1 MSIDMQQFH
10 AVFFEESQEH
20 LEEMEQLLLALD
32 IEAPDP
38 EMLNSIFRA
47 AHSIKGGSGIFGFDA
62 LGSVTHIMENL
73 LDKIRKGQMAIS
85 SSMVDLFLRS
95 VDQLKDIL
103 HSYRTNASIDWA
115 NVHQLT
121 QQLELVTSGKN
132 QQEADLEKKQGYGFF
147 PKTESAPEDAYGF
160 FDKPAAD
167 DSFGFFD
174 DAVEADGFGFFDD
187 LPAAVGQPA
196 QSATESARAASAAVF
211 GFFEE
216 LLEPGNTENSSES
229 NPGAGSPSF
238 PPHNIVEIKNL
249 PDLPV
254 ITPTAAPVAVET
266 FEKTVSENKDP
277 EQKQPIP
284 KQKPADHVSVE
295 SSSIRVDVAK
305 VDQLINLV
313 GEIVITQSMMS
324 LLGKSLEGAL
334 AEKFQAVAN
343 ELERNTR
350 EIQEAVMSIRMLP
363 VSFVF
368 NRFPRVVRD
377 LSTKLGK
384 QIELLIEG
392 GETELDKGLTE
403 KLVDPL
409 THLVRNSIDH
419 GIESADVRLARGKNA
434 TGKVVLRAAQ
444 QGGNIVISI
453 RDDGDG
459 LNRERILAKAR
470 ENNIPIGENPRD
482 EDVWQL
488 IFAPGFST
496 AAEVT
501 DVSGRG
507 VGMDVVK
514 RNVQSLGGR
523 IDIESRAG
531 QGAIFTIHLPLT
543 LAIVDG
549 MGVAVGDQ
557 TFIVPLVH
565 IVESMQPA
573 AKDIKTLA
581 GEDQL
586 LHVRNEYW
594 PILSLHKVMQLEPQ
608 FTDTSKGIV
617 VLIETTKYRF
627 ALFVDALVGQ
637 QQVVIKSLEKH
648 YKRVQGVA
656 GATIMGDGSVA
667 LILDVESLALSVNQ
681 TAHLA
686 IAV

>member
-1 MSIDMQQFH
+1 MSIDMKQFH
-10 AVFFEESQEH
+10 SVFFEESQEH
-20 LEEMEQLLLALD
+20 LDEMEQLLLDLD
-32 IEAPDP
+32 LASPDS

-62 LGSVTHIMENL
+62 LASVTHIMESL
-73 LDKIRKGQMAIS
+73 LDKIRQGKMVITTA
-85 SSMVDLFLRS
+85 MVDLFLNS
-95 VDQLKDIL
+95 VDQLKEIL
-103 HSYRTNASIDWA
+103 RCYRTGDELNWA
-115 NVHQLT
+115 VVYELT
-121 QQLELVTSGKN
+121 KKLELVTAGQSSGSAETEN
-132 QQEADLEKKQGYGFF
+132 NEGYGFF
-147 PKTESAPEDAYGF
+147 NAVETDAEDEGFGF
-160 FDKPAAD
+160 FDEPVKADSAQVESLQD

-174 DAVEADGFGFFDD
+174 DISPPESSLVSIPSPVQAINDYLGSFEATS
-187 LPAAVGQPA
+187 P
-196 QSATESARAASAAVF
+196 SAASSVAPPSTDSLIQITPLSQISDVAPFQKNSAAPPPRVK
-211 GFFEE
+211 
-216 LLEPGNTENSSES
+216 NSES
-229 NPGAGSPSF
+229 
-238 PPHNIVEIKNL
+238 
-249 PDLPV
+249 
-254 ITPTAAPVAVET
+254 
-266 FEKTVSENKDP
+266 
-277 EQKQPIP
+277 
-284 KQKPADHVSVE
+284 VSVE

-324 LLGKSLEGAL
+324 LLGKSLEGPI
-334 AEKFQAVAN
+334 AEKFQAVAG

-377 LSTKLGK
+377 LSSKLGK
-384 QIELLIEG
+384 QIDLIIEG

-419 GIESADVRLARGKNA
+419 GIESADVRRELGKNP
-434 TGKVVLRAAQ
+434 TGKVILRAAQ

-453 RDDGDG
+453 KDDGSG
-459 LNRERILAKAR
+459 LNRERILEKAR
-470 ENNIPIGENPRD
+470 ENNIAISDNPKD
-482 EDVWQL
+482 EEVWQL

-496 AAEVT
+496 AAAVT

-531 QGAIFTIHLPLT
+531 EGATFIIHLPLT

-549 MGVAVGDQ
+549 MCVSVGEQ
-557 TFIVPLVH
+557 TFIIPLVH

-573 AKDIKTLA
+573 IKDIKTLA
-581 GEDQL
+581 GDDQL

-594 PILSLHKVMQLEPQ
+594 PILPLYKVMQLEPQ
-608 FTDTSKGIV
+608 FTDVSKGIA
-617 VLIETTKYRF
+617 VLIETNKYRF
-627 ALFVDALVGQ
+627 ALFVDGLVGQ
-637 QQVVIKSLEKH
+637 QQVVIKSLEQH

-667 LILDVESLALSVNQ
+667 LIVDVESLAQTVNNILQ
-681 TAHLA
+681 LATA
-686 IAV
+686 V

>member
-1 MSIDMQQFH
+1 MSIDMKQFH

-20 LEEMEQLLLALD
+20 LDEMEQLLLDLD
-32 IEAPDP
+32 VADPDS

-62 LGSVTHIMENL
+62 LASVTHIMESL
-73 LDKIRKGQMAIS
+73 LDKIRQGKMVITTD
-85 SSMVDLFLRS
+85 MVDLFLNS
-95 VDQLKDIL
+95 VDELKGIL
-103 HSYRTNASIDWA
+103 HSYRTGDEINWA
-115 NVHQLT
+115 GVHDLT
-121 QQLELVTSGKN
+121 KRLELVTAGEVSGIIKGDN
-132 QQEADLEKKQGYGFF
+132 ETYGFF
-147 PKTESAPEDAYGF
+147 TEIEAPTDKEVYGF
-160 FDKPAAD
+160 FDEPLKSNPDQTVSAKE

-174 DAVEADGFGFFDD
+174 DIPSTESSSVSIPPPSQAIDDYFGFFQDPTPPSSVAAPGVALD
-187 LPAAVGQPA
+187 AHIPVTPADPLIAAPLIEKS
-196 QSATESARAASAAVF
+196 SATPPPKVK
-211 GFFEE
+211 
-216 LLEPGNTENSSES
+216 SSD
-229 NPGAGSPSF
+229 SP
-238 PPHNIVEIKNL
+238 
-249 PDLPV
+249 
-254 ITPTAAPVAVET
+254 
-266 FEKTVSENKDP
+266 
-277 EQKQPIP
+277 
-284 KQKPADHVSVE
+284 SVE

-324 LLGKSLEGAL
+324 LLGKSLDGPL
-334 AEKFQAVAN
+334 AEKFQSVAS

-377 LSTKLGK
+377 LSNKLGK
-384 QIELLIEG
+384 QIDLIIEG

-419 GIESADVRLARGKNA
+419 GIESTEVRRERGKNP
-434 TGKVVLRAAQ
+434 TGTVILRAAQ

-453 RDDGDG
+453 SDDGSG
-459 LNRERILAKAR
+459 LNRERILEKAR
-470 ENNIPIGENPRD
+470 ENGIAISDNPKD
-482 EDVWQL
+482 EEVWQL

-496 AAEVT
+496 AAAVT

-531 QGAIFTIHLPLT
+531 QGATFNIHLPLT

-549 MGVAVGDQ
+549 MCVSVGEQ
-557 TFIVPLVH
+557 TFIIPLVN

-573 AKDIKTLA
+573 EKDIKTLV
-581 GEDQL
+581 GDDQL
-586 LHVRNEYW
+586 LLVRDEYW
-594 PILSLHKVMQLEPQ
+594 PVLPLYKAMQLEPK
-608 FTDTSKGIV
+608 FTDAHKGIA
-617 VLIETTKYRF
+617 VLIESNKRRF
-627 ALFVDALVGQ
+627 ALFVDDLVGQ
-637 QQVVIKSLEKH
+637 QQVVIKSLEQH
-648 YKRVQGVA
+648 YRRVQGVA

-667 LILDVESLALSVNQ
+667 LILDVESLAVSLKHSTLQ
-681 TAHLA
+681 QAS
-686 IAV
+686 

>member
-1 MSIDMQQFH
+1 MSIDMKQFH

-20 LEEMEQLLLALD
+20 LDEMEQLLLDLD
-32 IEAPDP
+32 LADPDV

-62 LGSVTHIMENL
+62 LAGVTHIMESL
-73 LDKIRKGQMAIS
+73 LDKIRQGTMVITS
-85 SSMVDLFLRS
+85 EMVDLFLGS
-95 VDQLKDIL
+95 VDQLKEIL
-103 HSYRTNASIDWA
+103 RCYRTHDQLDWNQVQA
-115 NVHQLT
+115 LT
-121 QQLELVTSGKN
+121 RKLELVTSGKTPAA
-132 QQEADLEKKQGYGFF
+132 QDAADVKKGYGFF
-147 PKTESAPEDAYGF
+147 VDVEEKKKQPYGF
-160 FDKPAAD
+160 FEKPVVDDSFGFFEDTIEHTPSQQSSAD

-174 DAVEADGFGFFDD
+174 DLPDPATAIEETFGLFEESPPAAAKADEGFGFFDE
-187 LPAAVGQPA
+187 PIPTEPISPEPTPA
-196 QSATESARAASAAVF
+196 QQAKSQPETETVQSLTISSVTPAEKVSA
-211 GFFEE
+211 
-216 LLEPGNTENSSES
+216 
-229 NPGAGSPSF
+229 
-238 PPHNIVEIKNL
+238 I
-249 PDLPV
+249 
-254 ITPTAAPVAVET
+254 APV
-266 FEKTVSENKDP
+266 KTKS
-277 EQKQPIP
+277 
-284 KQKPADHVSVE
+284 ADSVSVE
-295 SSSIRVDVAK
+295 STSIRVDVAK

-324 LLGKSLEGAL
+324 LLGQSLEGAL
-334 AEKFQAVAN
+334 AEKFQSVAN

-377 LSTKLGK
+377 LSSKLGK
-384 QIELLIEG
+384 KIDLIIEG

-419 GIESADVRLARGKNA
+419 GIESEVVRIERGKNP
-434 TGKVVLRAAQ
+434 TGTVILRAAQ

-453 RDDGDG
+453 SDDGGG
-459 LNRERILAKAR
+459 LNRERILEKAR
-470 ENNIPIGENPRD
+470 ENNIPISDNPKD
-482 EDVWQL
+482 EEVWQL

-496 AAEVT
+496 AAAVT

-514 RNVQSLGGR
+514 RNVQGLGGR
-523 IDIESRAG
+523 INIESRSG

-549 MGVAVGDQ
+549 MCVSVGEQ

-573 AKDIKTLA
+573 VKDIKTLA
-581 GEDQL
+581 GDDQL

-594 PILSLHKVMQLEPQ
+594 PILPLYKVMQLEPQ
-608 FTDTSKGIV
+608 FTDVSKGIA
-617 VLIETTKYRF
+617 VLIETNKYRF
-627 ALFVDALVGQ
+627 ALFVDGLVGQ
-637 QQVVIKSLEKH
+637 QQVVIKSLEQH
-648 YKRVQGVA
+648 YKRVQGIA

-667 LILDVESLALSVNQ
+667 LILDVESLALAVNSTTQ
-681 TAHLA
+681 LATA
-686 IAV
+686 V

>member
-20 LEEMEQLLLALD
+20 LDEMEQLLLELD
-32 IEAPDP
+32 VANPDS

-62 LGSVTHIMENL
+62 LASVTHIMESL
-73 LDKIRKGQMAIS
+73 LDKIRQGKMAITTD
-85 SSMVDLFLRS
+85 MVDLFLSS
-95 VDQLKDIL
+95 VDQLKEIL
-103 HSYRTNASIDWA
+103 RCYRTGDELNWA
-115 NVHQLT
+115 GVYELT
-121 QQLELVTSGKN
+121 KKLELVTAGKPSGITEVKDEN
-132 QQEADLEKKQGYGFF
+132 QDGYGFF
-147 PKTESAPEDAYGF
+147 SALETATEEESYGF
-160 FDKPAAD
+160 FDESIKSGSAQVAPLQD
-167 DSFGFFD
+167 
-174 DAVEADGFGFFDD
+174 EAFGFFDD
-187 LPAAVGQPA
+187 LPAPESVSVSIPSPGQAIDDYLGFFEDPSSSSAPAIPSTAIPLPVIEGAAPATAIDPA
-196 QSATESARAASAAVF
+196 QQVPAIEKNPAASA
-211 GFFEE
+211 
-216 LLEPGNTENSSES
+216 SK
-229 NPGAGSPSF
+229 
-238 PPHNIVEIKNL
+238 IKNS
-249 PDLPV
+249 
-254 ITPTAAPVAVET
+254 ET
-266 FEKTVSENKDP
+266 VN
-277 EQKQPIP
+277 
-284 KQKPADHVSVE
+284 VE

-324 LLGKSLEGAL
+324 LLGKGLEGAI

-377 LSTKLGK
+377 LSSKLGK
-384 QIELLIEG
+384 QIDLIIEG

-419 GIESADVRLARGKNA
+419 GIESAEVRRACGKNP
-434 TGKVVLRAAQ
+434 TGTVVLRAAQ

-453 RDDGDG
+453 SDDGGG
-459 LNRERILAKAR
+459 LNRERILEKAR
-470 ENNIPIGENPRD
+470 ENNIVVSENPKD
-482 EDVWQL
+482 EEVWQL

-496 AAEVT
+496 AAAVT

-531 QGAIFTIHLPLT
+531 QGATFTIHLPLT

-549 MGVAVGDQ
+549 MCVSVGEQ
-557 TFIVPLVH
+557 TFIIPLVH

-581 GEDQL
+581 GDDQL

-594 PILSLHKVMQLEPQ
+594 PILPLYKVMQLESQ
-608 FTDTSKGIV
+608 FTDVSKGIA
-617 VLIETTKYRF
+617 VLIETNKYRF
-627 ALFVDALVGQ
+627 ALFVDGLVGQ
-637 QQVVIKSLEKH
+637 QQVVIKSLEQH
-648 YKRVQGVA
+648 YKRVQGIA

-667 LILDVESLALSVNQ
+667 LIVDVESLALTVNNIMQ
-681 TAHLA
+681 LATA
-686 IAV
+686 V

>member
-32 IEAPDP
+32 IENPDP

-62 LGSVTHIMENL
+62 LGSVTHIMESL
-73 LDKIRKGQMAIS
+73 LDKIRKGQMDIAA
-85 SSMVDLFLRS
+85 SMVDLFLRS

-103 HSYRTNASIDWA
+103 HSYRSGEAIDWA
-115 NVHQLT
+115 GVHQLT
-121 QQLELVTSGKN
+121 QSLELVTSGKS
-132 QQEADLEKKQGYGFF
+132 QPAIAEREQEQGFGFF
-147 PKTESAPEDAYGF
+147 TQDEPALPEDAYGF
-160 FDKPAAD
+160 FDQPVAD
-167 DSFGFFD
+167 DSFGFF
-174 DAVEADGFGFFDD
+174 ED
-187 LPAAVGQPA
+187 LPGPIDRPPETGTV
-196 QSATESARAASAAVF
+196 QSASDAVF

-216 LLEPGNTENSSES
+216 LLEPENPASIPTTTVATIVNRAASVQS
-229 NPGAGSPSF
+229 DAADVKKF
-238 PPHNIVEIKNL
+238 PEPAL
-249 PDLPV
+249 F
-254 ITPTAAPVAVET
+254 PTAAANNPA
-266 FEKTVSENKDP
+266 EKNST
-277 EQKQPIP
+277 P
-284 KQKPADHVSVE
+284 KPKANDHVNVE

-313 GEIVITQSMMS
+313 GEIVITQSMMN

-334 AEKFQAVAN
+334 AEKFQTVAN

-384 QIELLIEG
+384 QIELVIEG

-419 GIESADVRLARGKNA
+419 GIEPAETRIERGKSA

-453 RDDGDG
+453 SDDGGG
-459 LNRERILAKAR
+459 LNREKILAKAR

-549 MGVAVGDQ
+549 MCVAVGNQ

-581 GEDQL
+581 GDDQL

-594 PILSLHKVMQLEPQ
+594 PILPLYKVMQLEPQ
-608 FTDTSKGIV
+608 FIDASKGIV

-637 QQVVIKSLEKH
+637 QQVVIKSLEQH
-648 YKRVQGVA
+648 YKRVQGIA

-667 LILDVESLALSVNQ
+667 LILDVESLALSVNHNV
-681 TAHLA
+681 HLA
-686 IAV
+686 AAV

>member
-1 MSIDMQQFH
+1 MSIDMKQFH

-20 LEEMEQLLLALD
+20 LDIMEQLLLDLD
-32 IEAPDP
+32 VADPDG

-62 LGSVTHIMENL
+62 LASVTHIMESL
-73 LDKIRKGQMAIS
+73 LDKIRQGKMAITTD
-85 SSMVDLFLRS
+85 MVDLFLNS
-95 VDQLKDIL
+95 VDQLKEIL
-103 HSYRTNASIDWA
+103 RCYRTSDELNWA
-115 NVHQLT
+115 GVYELT
-121 QQLELVTSGKN
+121 KKLELVTSGKTAN
-132 QQEADLEKKQGYGFF
+132 PTETGNNEGYGFF
-147 PKTESAPEDAYGF
+147 SAIETELE
-160 FDKPAAD
+160 D

-174 DAVEADGFGFFDD
+174 DPVAVDTAKAGSGQDDSFGFFDD
-187 LPAAVGQPA
+187 IP
-196 QSATESARAASAAVF
+196 SAESAPVSIPSPIQAIDDYF
-211 GFFEE
+211 GFFED
-216 LLEPGNTENSSES
+216 PS
-229 NPGAGSPSF
+229 SPSAT
-238 PPHNIVEIKNL
+238 PITDIALDARTSVTPIVPLQSAPLTEKKSAA
-249 PDLPV
+249 V
-254 ITPTAAPVAVET
+254 TAAPA
-266 FEKTVSENKDP
+266 
-277 EQKQPIP
+277 P
-284 KQKPADHVSVE
+284 KVKSNESVSVE
-295 SSSIRVDVAK
+295 SSSIRVDVSK

-324 LLGKSLEGAL
+324 LLGKSLDGPI
-334 AEKFQAVAN
+334 AEKFQAVAG

-377 LSTKLGK
+377 LSSKLGK
-384 QIELLIEG
+384 QIDLIIEG

-419 GIESADVRLARGKNA
+419 GIESADLRRERGKNP
-434 TGKVVLRAAQ
+434 TGTVVLRAAQ

-453 RDDGDG
+453 KDDGSG
-459 LNRERILAKAR
+459 LNRERILEKAR
-470 ENNIPIGENPRD
+470 ENGIAISDNPKD
-482 EDVWQL
+482 EEVWQL

-496 AAEVT
+496 AAAVT

-514 RNVQSLGGR
+514 RNVQGLGGR

-531 QGAIFTIHLPLT
+531 QGATFTIHLPLT

-549 MGVAVGDQ
+549 MCVSVGEQ
-557 TFIVPLVH
+557 TFIIPLVH

-581 GEDQL
+581 GDDQL

-594 PILSLHKVMQLEPQ
+594 PILPLYKVMQLESQ
-608 FTDTSKGIV
+608 FTDVSKGIA
-617 VLIETTKYRF
+617 VLIETNKYRF
-627 ALFVDALVGQ
+627 ALFVDGLVGQ
-637 QQVVIKSLEKH
+637 QQVVIKSLEQH
-648 YKRVQGVA
+648 YKRVQGIA

-667 LILDVESLALSVNQ
+667 LIVDVESLALSVNSSMQ
-681 TAHLA
+681 LATA
-686 IAV
+686 I

>member
-1 MSIDMQQFH
+1 MSIDMKQFH
-10 AVFFEESQEH
+10 SVFFEESQEH
-20 LEEMEQLLLALD
+20 LEEMEQLLLDLD
-32 IEAPDP
+32 LANPDP

-62 LGSVTHIMENL
+62 LGSVTHIMEGL
-73 LDKIRKGQMAIS
+73 LDKIRKGQLAIQ
-85 SSMVDLFLRS
+85 SSMVDLFLNS
-95 VDQLKDIL
+95 IDQLKNIL
-103 HSYRTNASIDWA
+103 DSYRNADEIDWA
-115 NVHQLT
+115 GVHKLT
-121 QQLELVTSGKN
+121 RELELVTTGASGLT
-132 QQEADLEKKQGYGFF
+132 QAETQAEVEQEQGYGFF
-147 PKTESAPEDAYGF
+147 ARDEVVSVDEAYGF
-160 FDKPAAD
+160 FEPPVD
-167 DSFGFFD
+167 DSYGFFD
-174 DAVEADGFGFFDD
+174 P
-187 LPAAVGQPA
+187 LPEPEN
-196 QSATESARAASAAVF
+196 SASPLLNSQAGSDVVF

-216 LLEPGNTENSSES
+216 LLDVPSTPSISES
-229 NPGAGSPSF
+229 
-238 PPHNIVEIKNL
+238 
-249 PDLPV
+249 PV
-254 ITPTAAPVAVET
+254 SMAVSETTPTI
-266 FEKTVSENKDP
+266 SENISLPAAAHP
-277 EQKQPIP
+277 EPQPASPTPRETSEMSVKP
-284 KQKPADHVSVE
+284 KRQEQATVE

-313 GEIVITQSMMS
+313 GEIVITQSMMNV
-324 LLGKSLEGAL
+324 LGKSLEGAL
-334 AEKFQAVAN
+334 AEKFQTVAG

-384 QIELLIEG
+384 QIELVIEG

-419 GIESADVRLARGKNA
+419 GIESAQVRLARGKSA

-453 RDDGDG
+453 SDDGGG
-459 LNRERILAKAR
+459 LNREKILAKAR
-470 ENNIPIGENPRD
+470 ENNIPISENPRD

-523 IDIESRAG
+523 IDIESKSG
-531 QGAIFTIHLPLT
+531 VGATFTIHLPLT

-549 MGVAVGDQ
+549 MCVSVGEQ

-581 GEDQL
+581 GDDRL

-594 PILSLHKVMQLEPQ
+594 PVLPLHKVMQLEPW
-608 FTDTSKGIV
+608 FTDPSQGIV
-617 VLIETTKYRF
+617 VLVETTKYRF

-637 QQVVIKSLEKH
+637 QQVVIKSLEQH
-648 YKRVQGVA
+648 YKRVQGIA

-681 TAHLA
+681 HVNLATAS
-686 IAV
+686 

>member
-1 MSIDMQQFH
+1 MSIDMKQFH

-20 LEEMEQLLLALD
+20 LDEMEQLLLDLD
-32 IEAPDP
+32 LADPDI

-62 LGSVTHIMENL
+62 LAGVTHIMESL
-73 LDKIRKGQMAIS
+73 LDKIRQGTMAITS
-85 SSMVDLFLRS
+85 EMVDLFLGS
-95 VDQLKDIL
+95 VDQLKEIL
-103 HSYRTNASIDWA
+103 RCYRTNDQLDWNQVQA
-115 NVHQLT
+115 LT
-121 QQLELVTSGKN
+121 RKLELVTSGKTPAA
-132 QQEADLEKKQGYGFF
+132 QDAAEVKKGYGFF
-147 PKTESAPEDAYGF
+147 IDVEEKKKQPYGF
-160 FDKPAAD
+160 FEKPAVDDGFGFFEDVPEPSVSQSSSDDDGFGFFDELPDPATAIEETFGLFEESPPVAAKAD

-174 DAVEADGFGFFDD
+174 EPSPAEPVSPEPISAQPVKQQSESEAIQTPVTS
-187 LPAAVGQPA
+187 PATAAEKV
-196 QSATESARAASAAVF
+196 SATPIKAKSAD
-211 GFFEE
+211 
-216 LLEPGNTENSSES
+216 N
-229 NPGAGSPSF
+229 
-238 PPHNIVEIKNL
+238 
-249 PDLPV
+249 
-254 ITPTAAPVAVET
+254 
-266 FEKTVSENKDP
+266 
-277 EQKQPIP
+277 
-284 KQKPADHVSVE
+284 VSVE
-295 SSSIRVDVAK
+295 STSIRVDVAK

-324 LLGKSLEGAL
+324 LLGQSLEGAL
-334 AEKFQAVAN
+334 AEKFQTVAN

-377 LSTKLGK
+377 LSSKLGK
-384 QIELLIEG
+384 KIDLIIEG

-419 GIESADVRLARGKNA
+419 GIESEVVRIERGKNP
-434 TGKVVLRAAQ
+434 TGTVVLRAAQ

-453 RDDGDG
+453 SDDGGG
-459 LNRERILAKAR
+459 LNRERILEKAR
-470 ENNIPIGENPRD
+470 ENNIPISDNPKD
-482 EDVWQL
+482 EEVWQL

-496 AAEVT
+496 AAAVT

-523 IDIESRAG
+523 INIESRSG

-549 MGVAVGDQ
+549 MCVSVGEQ

-581 GEDQL
+581 ADDQL

-594 PILSLHKVMQLEPQ
+594 PILPLYKVMQLEPQ
-608 FTDTSKGIV
+608 FTDVSKGIA
-617 VLIETTKYRF
+617 VLIETNKYRF
-627 ALFVDALVGQ
+627 ALFVDGLVGQ
-637 QQVVIKSLEKH
+637 QQVVIKSLEQH
-648 YKRVQGVA
+648 YKRVQGIA

-667 LILDVESLALSVNQ
+667 LILDVESLALAINSTTPLA
-681 TAHLA
+681 TA
-686 IAV
+686 V

>member
-10 AVFFEESQEH
+10 TVFFDESQEH
-20 LEEMEQLLLALD
+20 LEEMEQLLLDLD
-32 IEAPDP
+32 VENPDP

-62 LGSVTHIMENL
+62 LGSVTHIMESL
-73 LDKIRKGQMAIS
+73 LDKIRKGQMTIVA
-85 SSMVDLFLRS
+85 SMVDLFLNS

-103 HSYRTNASIDWA
+103 HCYRSGDEIDWA
-115 NVHQLT
+115 AVHRLT
-121 QQLELVTSGKN
+121 NELELVTAGKN
-132 QQEADLEKKQGYGFF
+132 LQQETNQEQEQGYGFF
-147 PKTESAPEDAYGF
+147 AVPEL
-160 FDKPAAD
+160 AAEEEA
-167 DSFGFFD
+167 FGFFD
-174 DAVEADGFGFFDD
+174 EPVGDDGFGFFED
-187 LPAAVGQPA
+187 LPVAGEAAPD
-196 QSATESARAASAAVF
+196 SAVHIKASDAVF

-216 LLEPGNTENSSES
+216 LLIPANVPAPEHQQASEKLSETEKLF
-229 NPGAGSPSF
+229 AT
-238 PPHNIVEIKNL
+238 VE
-249 PDLPV
+249 
-254 ITPTAAPVAVET
+254 PVASSPVAQSAVVADDK
-266 FEKTVSENKDP
+266 KTISLPEHANGSKPVSPKT
-277 EQKQPIP
+277 KQNEPV
-284 KQKPADHVSVE
+284 AVE

-313 GEIVITQSMMS
+313 GEIVITQSMMN

-334 AEKFQAVAN
+334 AEKFQTVAN

-384 QIELLIEG
+384 QIDLLIEG

-419 GIESADVRLARGKNA
+419 GIESAEVRRERGKNP
-434 TGKVVLRAAQ
+434 TGTVVLRAAQ

-453 RDDGDG
+453 SDDGGG

-470 ENNIPIGENPRD
+470 ENNIPIGDNPRD
-482 EDVWQL
+482 EEVWQL

-496 AAEVT
+496 AAAVT

-523 IDIESRAG
+523 IDIESCAG
-531 QGAIFTIHLPLT
+531 EGATFTIHLPLT

-549 MGVAVGDQ
+549 MCVSVGDQ

-573 AKDIKTLA
+573 VKDIKTLA
-581 GEDQL
+581 GSDQL

-594 PILSLHKVMQLEPQ
+594 PILPLYRVMQLDSQ
-608 FTDTSKGIV
+608 FTDASKGIV

-627 ALFVDALVGQ
+627 ALFVDSLVGQ
-637 QQVVIKSLEKH
+637 QQVVIKSLEQH
-648 YKRVQGVA
+648 YKRVQGIA

-667 LILDVESLALSVNQ
+667 LILDVESLALSVNYNNVQ
-681 TAHLA
+681 MAA
-686 IAV
+686 AG

>member
-1 MSIDMQQFH
+1 MSIDMKQFH

-20 LEEMEQLLLALD
+20 LEEMEQLLLDLD
-32 IEAPDP
+32 VSNPDA

-62 LGSVTHIMENL
+62 LASVTHIMESL
-73 LDKIRKGQMAIS
+73 LDKIRQGKMAITAG
-85 SSMVDLFLRS
+85 MVDLFLSS
-95 VDQLKDIL
+95 VDQLKEIL
-103 HSYRTNASIDWA
+103 RCYRANEDLDWGH
-115 NVHQLT
+115 VQELT
-121 QQLELVTSGKN
+121 KKLELVTAGDVSSTPANTGN
-132 QQEADLEKKQGYGFF
+132 DAYGFF
-147 PKTESAPEDAYGF
+147 TDDKVGEDAYGF
-160 FDKPAAD
+160 FDEPVTEDA
-167 DSFGFFD
+167 FGFFED
-174 DAVEADGFGFFDD
+174 IPD
-187 LPAAVGQPA
+187 PASAPTATIAPV
-196 QSATESARAASAAVF
+196 ATESF

-216 LLEPGNTENSSES
+216 
-229 NPGAGSPSF
+229 
-238 PPHNIVEIKNL
+238 
-249 PDLPV
+249 
-254 ITPTAAPVAVET
+254 ITPQEAPEKPALEKTAPATPISPPSPVSEPVAAQAKGKNNEPV
-266 FEKTVSENKDP
+266 
-277 EQKQPIP
+277 
-284 KQKPADHVSVE
+284 HVE

-334 AEKFQAVAN
+334 GEKFQTVAN

-384 QIELLIEG
+384 KIDLVIEG

-419 GIESADVRLARGKNA
+419 GIESAVIRSERGKNP
-434 TGKVVLRAAQ
+434 TGTVVLRAAQ

-453 RDDGDG
+453 SDDGGG
-459 LNRERILAKAR
+459 LNRERILEKAR
-470 ENNIPIGENPRD
+470 ENNIPIGENPKD

-496 AAEVT
+496 AATVT

-531 QGAIFTIHLPLT
+531 QGATFTIHLPLT

-549 MGVAVGDQ
+549 MCVSVGEQ

-581 GEDQL
+581 GDDQL

-594 PILSLHKVMQLEPQ
+594 PILSLYKVMQLEPQ
-608 FTDTSKGIV
+608 FTDISKGIA
-617 VLIETTKYRF
+617 VLVETNKYRF

-637 QQVVIKSLEKH
+637 QQVVIKSLEQH
-648 YKRVQGVA
+648 YKRVQGIA

-667 LILDVESLALSVNQ
+667 LILDVESLALSVNHNVNLA
-681 TAHLA
+681 TA
-686 IAV
+686 V